1 MCISIIFPIFAMW
14 IRNIINDY
22 VECNEFEI
30 KIKDG
35 KVKIYYYDK
44 LENFNDTTV
53 TILKEKY
60 EIEPKVEKNHIEITI
75 LTEQLPKVVKELAI
89 NDVEIKAVI
98 PKEHTLEDIFFDATK
113 GGKNE

>member
-1 MCISIIFPIFAMW
+1 MNL
-14 IRNIINDY
+14 RNIINDY

-53 TILKEKY
+53 TILKENQIFS
-60 EIEPKVEKNHIEITI
+60 IEGKNLVIETMF
-75 LTEQLPKVVKELAI
+75 KELIVVAGNI
-89 NDVEIKAVI
+89 EKVKLA
-98 PKEHTLEDIFFDATK
+98 H
-113 GGKNE
+113 